1 MRQHLD
7 LDGDLAGGWRDALA
21 DPDRDPWGDVF
32 PGAERGA
39 AGRRIALTP
48 GVQGSGRRPG
58 GARAQPE
65 PIEAEAAAQA
75 VEHSGAAARKA
86 SGRRGELE
94 PLSGGDLTDALAEQH
109 AREDLVL
116 RHDRRRGQRHRR
128 RRGKTA
134 DIYLSGDVGG
144 GRLGDDV
151 EGRVELVATVKGD
164 PAAGQGEGL
173 AKEID
178 AAADLL

>member
-1 MRQHLD
+1 SDRSVIVIPIEPDAGAAGLAGLSSDRNMRQHLN

-75 VEHSGAAARKA
+75 VEHSGTAPREAGG
-86 SGRRGELE
+86 SRGELE
-94 PLSGGDLTDALAEQH
+94 PLPGGALTDALA
-109 AREDLVL
+109 
-116 RHDRRRGQRHRR
+116 
-128 RRGKTA
+128 
-134 DIYLSGDVGG
+134 
-144 GRLGDDV
+144 
-151 EGRVELVATVKGD
+151 
-164 PAAGQGEGL
+164 
-173 AKEID
+173 
-178 AAADLL
+178 